1 MHISEYVFKK
11 KNIFY
16 FLLVAIVLGGIY
28 SYQKLSKLEDPEIAV
43 MMANVVTVYPGAS
56 AHQVEME
63 VTNVLENEIS
73 ALADIN
79 KIKSRSEANVSVIQ
93 IELEMDVPQDDIPQ
107 RWEFLRRKLELA
119 IPKLPEGVQKP
130 IVMDDM
136 GDVYMMFYAMVADDG
151 FSYQE
156 MSDYANFIRKNMLE
170 VEGVRKITVYGEQS
184 PEIHITLS
192 PDKMSEMGV
201 MPLQIFSALSD
212 HTKVLYAGSLQ
223 SGTKQLRVNVD
234 GQATTVD
241 DIRDILITAIGGSSF
256 KLGDIATVE
265 MAYNEPLRNTFFVN
279 NQKALG
285 IGISME
291 SGDNILN
298 VGKRVEKKLSSLR
311 HQIPAGI
318 TFEKVFF
325 QPEKVDDAIT
335 GFMWNL
341 VISVLIVI
349 VVLMFTMGFR
359 GGVIIGSGLV
369 LTILATFPLLMLA
382 DGTMQRISLG
392 AFIVAM
398 GMLVDNA
405 IVVLDGILKEKDKGC
420 KGKTAYTKSAKQTAI
435 PLLGATIIA
444 IAAFF
449 PVYLSPDAAGTY
461 IRDLFVVL
469 AISLSVSWVLA
480 LTQVPLFSAI
490 LLKNSNKKKGRK
502 AVNFYDKPIYR
513 RLTRVLEWGMHHRIF
528 VVASTF
534 VLLFITVLMIGR
546 VDQTFFP
553 DFNYNQCYIEYTLP
567 RGSNA
572 DQVNEDL
579 KEISDYFN
587 SLDEVEMVV
596 SSHGMSPMRYSLVR
610 PMMTENAD
618 NYGELIV
625 NFSDFETMIKMRP
638 VLAQYLRTSYP
649 EAMSRIRKYS
659 ISILSSHTVEAE
671 FTGPDPAVL
680 KHLSDQAQQYML
692 QNPNVDKYTVSS
704 DWEPK
709 AKSLTAIYNPLSAN
723 KAMITRN
730 DISNA
735 ILAATDGLPITKVYQ
750 GETPLQV
757 RLMLRESDGSRI
769 EDLNDIPVWGALPNI
784 HGIMDNTTL
793 QKISTGAL
801 SANEMIKTAI
811 TAVPLSTITHGVE
824 IDWEEPVVRRVNG
837 KRVIQAQCDAV
848 DGVGPAQV
856 QAELDE
862 AIRNINMPPGYSF
875 KWVGESEMK
884 VDALKGILSYLPLA
898 GGIILLVLLLLF
910 NDYRRPLIIVLCLPL
925 SIIGI
930 VPGLLLTG
938 QPFSFVGIVGL
949 IGLSGM
955 IIKNAIVLLDE
966 IQLRLKESPTAYRAV
981 VDATISRVR
990 PVIMA
995 SLTTIL
1001 GMLPLLTD
1009 PMYQAM
1015 AVTIISGL
1023 LVGTLITLVFVPL
1036 LYSVF
1041 YRVKINS

>member
-43 MMANVVTVYPGAS
+43 MMANVVTVYPGAT

-79 KIKSRSEANVSVIQ
+79 KINSRSEANVSIIQ
-93 IELEMDVPQDDIPQ
+93 IELEMDVPQDEIPQ

-119 IPKLPEGVQKP
+119 ALRLPAGVQKP

-136 GDVYMMFYAMVADDG
+136 GDVYGMFYAMVADDG
-151 FSYQE
+151 FSYRE

-170 VEGVRKITVYGEQS
+170 VKGVRKITVFGEQA

-212 HTKVLYAGSLQ
+212 YTKVVYAGNLE
-223 SGTKQLRVNVD
+223 SGTEQLRVNVD
-234 GQATTVD
+234 GQATTVE
-241 DIRDILITAIGGSSF
+241 DIRNILITAIGGSSF
-256 KLGDIATVE
+256 NLGDIANVE
-265 MAYNEPLRNTFFVN
+265 MATNEPLRNTFFVD
-279 NQKALG
+279 NQKALA

-291 SGDNILN
+291 SGENILK
-298 VGKRVEKKLSSLR
+298 VGERVEERLAELR
-311 HQIPAGI
+311 QQIPTGI

-341 VISVLIVI
+341 VVSVIIVI

-359 GGVIIGSGLV
+359 GGLIIGSGLV
-369 LTILATFPLLMLA
+369 LTILATFPLLLAA
-382 DGTMQRISLG
+382 DGTLQRISLG

-405 IVVLDGILKEKDKGC
+405 IVVLDGILKEKDKGL

-435 PLLGATIIA
+435 PLLGATTIA
-444 IAAFF
+444 IVAFF
-449 PVYLSPDAAGTY
+449 PVYLSPDTAGTY
-461 IRDLFVVL
+461 IRDLFIVL

-490 LLKNSNKKKGRK
+490 LFKKSHKKNGREN
-502 AVNFYDKPIYR
+502 VNPLDKPIYR
-513 RLTRVLEWGMHHRIF
+513 RLTRSLEWAMHHRIF
-528 VVASTF
+528 IVISTF
-534 VLLFITVLMIGR
+534 MLLFVAIFFTKN
-546 VDQTFFP
+546 VDKTFFP
-553 DFNYNQCYIEYTLP
+553 DFKYNQCYIEYTLP
-567 RGSNA
+567 RGSTP
-572 DQVNEDL
+572 DQVNDDL
-579 KEISDYFN
+579 KEITDYLNTF
-587 SLDEVEMVV
+587 DEVEMVV
-596 SSHGMSPMRYSLVR
+596 SSHGMTPMRYMLVR

-618 NYGELIV
+618 NYGEIII
-625 NFSDFETMIKMRP
+625 NFTDFKTMIKMRP
-638 VLAQYLRTSYP
+638 VFAEYLHANYP

-659 ISILSSHTVEAE
+659 ISVLSSHTVEAQ

-680 KHLSDQAQQYML
+680 KQLSDQAQHFML
-692 QNPNVDKYTVSS
+692 QNPNVDRYTVSC

-709 AKSLTAIYNPLSAN
+709 AKSLTAIYNPLAAN
-723 KAMITRN
+723 RAMITRS

-735 ILAATDGLPITKVYQ
+735 ILAATDGLPIAKVYQ
-750 GETPLQV
+750 GETPLQL
-757 RLMLRESDGSRI
+757 RLMVREGQGKRI
-769 EDLNDIPVWGALPNI
+769 EDLNDIPVWGTLPNV
-784 HGIMDNTTL
+784 HGIMDQTTM
-793 QKISTGAL
+793 QKIATGAL
-801 SANEMIKTAI
+801 SSDEMINAAI
-811 TAVPLSTITHGVE
+811 TAVPLSTVTRDVAL
-824 IDWEEPVVRRVNG
+824 DWEEPVVRRVNG
-837 KRVIQAQCDAV
+837 RRVIQAQCDPL

-862 AIRNINMPPGYSF
+862 AIRSIEVPPGYSF
-875 KWVGESEMK
+875 KWVGESELK

-898 GGIILLVLLLLF
+898 AGIILLVLLLLF
-910 NDYRRPLIIVLCLPL
+910 NDYIRPVIIVLCLPL
-925 SIIGI
+925 SFIGI
-930 VPGLLLTG
+930 VPGLLLSG
-938 QPFSFVGIVGL
+938 QPLSFVAIIGA

-966 IQLRLKESPTAYRAV
+966 IQVRLKESPTSYRAV

-1041 YRVKINS
+1041 YGVKIDR

>member
-1 MHISEYVFKK
+1 MYISEYVFKK

-28 SYQKLSKLEDPEIAV
+28 SYQRLGKLEDPEIAV
-43 MMANVVTVYPGAS
+43 MMANVVTVYPGAT

-79 KIKSRSEANVSVIQ
+79 KINSRSEANVSIIQ
-93 IELEMDVPQDDIPQ
+93 VELKMNVPQDEIPQ

-119 IPKLPEGVQKP
+119 MLRLPEGVQKP

-136 GDVYMMFYAMVADDG
+136 GDVYGMFYAMVADEG

-156 MSDYANFIRKNMLE
+156 MSDYAAFIRKNMLE
-170 VEGVRKITVYGEQS
+170 VKGVRKVTVYGEQL

-212 HTKVLYAGSLQ
+212 YTKVVYAGNLE
-223 SGTKQLRVNVD
+223 SGTEQLRVKVD
-234 GQATTVD
+234 GQATTVE
-241 DIRDILITAIGGSSF
+241 DIRNILITAIGGSSF
-256 KLGDIATVE
+256 NLGDIANVE
-265 MAYNEPLRNTFFVN
+265 MAYNEPLRNTFYYN
-279 NQKALG
+279 NQKALA
-285 IGISME
+285 IGLSME
-291 SGDNILN
+291 SGDNILK
-298 VGKRVEKKLSSLR
+298 VGKRVEEKLAELCG
-311 HQIPAGI
+311 QIPTGI

-325 QPEKVDDAIT
+325 QPEKVNEAIT

-341 VISVLIVI
+341 VVSVIIVI

-369 LTILATFPLLMLA
+369 LTILATFPLLLAA
-382 DGTMQRISLG
+382 DGTLQRISLG

-405 IVVLDGILKEKDKGC
+405 IVVLDGILKERDKGLH
-420 KGKTAYTKSAKQTAI
+420 GKTAYTKSAKQTAI
-435 PLLGATIIA
+435 PLLGATTIA
-444 IAAFF
+444 IVAFF
-449 PVYLSPDAAGTY
+449 PVYLSPDTAGTY
-461 IRDLFVVL
+461 IRDLFIVL
-469 AISLSVSWVLA
+469 AISLAVSWVLA

-490 LLKNSNKKKGRK
+490 FLKNKRNKKGQKS
-502 AVNFYDKPIYR
+502 VDTYDKPIYR
-513 RLTRVLEWGMHHRIF
+513 RLTRILEWGMHHRIF
-528 VVASTF
+528 IVLSTF
-534 VLLFITVLMIGR
+534 VLFFVAMLMITR

-553 DFNYNQCYIEYTLP
+553 DFKYDQCYVEYTLP
-567 RGSNA
+567 RGSTA
-572 DQVNEDL
+572 DQVNQDL
-579 KEISDYFN
+579 KEITDYVNTF
-587 SLDEVEMVV
+587 SEVTMVA
-596 SSHGMSPMRYSLVR
+596 SSHGMTPMRYMLVR

-618 NYGELIV
+618 NYGELII
-625 NFSDFETMIKMRP
+625 NFTDFKTMMKMRP
-638 VLAQYLRTSYP
+638 VLAEYIHTNYP
-649 EAMSRIRKYS
+649 EAMSRIRKYN
-659 ISILSSHTVEAE
+659 ISVLSSHTVEAQ

-680 KHLSDQAQQYML
+680 KQLSDKAQHYML
-692 QNPNVDKYTVSS
+692 QNKNVDKYTVCS

-730 DISNA
+730 DISIA
-735 ILAATDGLPITKVYQ
+735 ILAATDGLPIAKVYQ
-750 GETPLQV
+750 GETPLQL
-757 RLMLRESDGSRI
+757 RLMVREANGKRI
-769 EDLNDIPVWGALPNI
+769 ENLNDIPVWGTLPNLN
-784 HGIMDNTTL
+784 GVMNNTTM
-793 QKISTGAL
+793 QKIATGAL
-801 SANEMIKTAI
+801 SPDDMINSAI
-811 TAVPLSTITHGVE
+811 TAVPLSTVTRDVAM
-824 IDWEEPVVRRVNG
+824 DWEEPVVRRVNG
-837 KRVIQAQCDAV
+837 KRVIQAQCEPM

-862 AIRNINMPPGYSF
+862 AMQSIEVPPGYSF
-875 KWVGESEMK
+875 KWVGESELK
-884 VDALKGILSYLPLA
+884 VDALKGIVSYLPLA
-898 GGIILLVLLLLF
+898 AGIIVLVLLLLF
-910 NDYRRPLIIVLCLPL
+910 NDYRRPIIIILCLPL
-925 SIIGI
+925 SFIGI
-930 VPGLLLTG
+930 IPGLLLTG
-938 QPFSFVGIVGL
+938 QPLSFVAIIGA

-966 IQLRLKESPTAYRAV
+966 IQLLMKQSPTAYRAV

>member
-63 VTNVLENEIS
+63 VTNVLEHEIS

-79 KIKSRSEANVSVIQ
+79 KINSRSEANVSIIQ
-93 IELEMDVPQDDIPQ
+93 IELEMDVPQDEIPQ

-119 IPKLPEGVQKP
+119 MLKLPAGVQKP

-136 GDVYMMFYAMVADDG
+136 GDVYGMFYAMVADDG

-156 MSDYANFIRKNMLE
+156 MSDYASFIRKNMLE
-170 VEGVRKITVYGEQS
+170 VKGVRKITVYGEQA
-184 PEIHITLS
+184 PEMHITLS

-201 MPLQIFSALSD
+201 APLQIFSALSD
-212 HTKVLYAGSLQ
+212 YTKVVYAGNLE
-223 SGTKQLRVNVD
+223 SGAEQLRVSIN
-234 GQATTVD
+234 GQATTIE
-241 DIRDILITAIGGSSF
+241 DIRSILITAIGGSSF

-265 MAYNEPLRNTFFVN
+265 MAINDPLRNTFFVN

-285 IGISME
+285 IGLSME
-291 SGDNILN
+291 SGENILK
-298 VGKRVEKKLSSLR
+298 VGERVEERLAELR
-311 HQIPAGI
+311 QQIPTGI

-325 QPEKVDDAIT
+325 QPEKVNEAIN

-341 VISVLIVI
+341 VVSVIIVI

-369 LTILATFPLLMLA
+369 LTILATFPLLLAA
-382 DGTMQRISLG
+382 DGTLQRISLG

-405 IVVLDGILKEKDKGC
+405 IVVLDGILKEKDKGL
-420 KGKTAYTKSAKQTAI
+420 KGKTAYTRSAKQTAI
-435 PLLGATIIA
+435 PLLGATTIA
-444 IAAFF
+444 IVAFF
-449 PVYLSPDAAGTY
+449 PVYLSPDTAGTY
-461 IRDLFVVL
+461 IRDLFIVL

-490 LLKNSNKKKGRK
+490 LFKNSHKKKGRK
-502 AVNFYDKPIYR
+502 NVNPLDKPIYH
-513 RLTRVLEWGMHHRIF
+513 RLTRILEWGMHHRIF
-528 VVASTF
+528 IVISTF
-534 VLLFITVLMIGR
+534 VLFFVAIFFTKD
-546 VDQTFFP
+546 VDKTFFP
-553 DFNYNQCYIEYTLP
+553 DFKYNQCYIEYTLP
-567 RGSNA
+567 RGSTP
-572 DQVNEDL
+572 DQVNDDL
-579 KEISDYFN
+579 KEITNYLN
-587 SLDEVEMVV
+587 SFDEVEMVV
-596 SSHGMSPMRYSLVR
+596 SSHGMTPMRYMLVR

-618 NYGELIV
+618 NYGELII
-625 NFSDFETMIKMRP
+625 NFTDFKTMIKMRP
-638 VLAQYLRTSYP
+638 VFAEYLHTNYP
-649 EAMSRIRKYS
+649 QAMSRIRKYN
-659 ISILSSHTVEAE
+659 ISVLSSHTVEAQ

-680 KHLSDQAQQYML
+680 KHLSDQAQHLML
-692 QNPNVDKYTVSS
+692 QNPNVDRFTVSS

-709 AKSLTAIYNPLSAN
+709 AKSLTAIYNPLAAN
-723 KAMITRN
+723 RAMITRN

-735 ILAATDGLPITKVYQ
+735 ILAATDGLPIAKVYQ
-750 GETPLQV
+750 GETPLQL
-757 RLMLRESDGSRI
+757 RLMVRESEGKRI
-769 EDLNDIPVWGALPNI
+769 EDLNDIPVWGTLPNL
-784 HGIMDNTTL
+784 HGMIDQTTL
-793 QKISTGAL
+793 QKISSGAL
-801 SANEMIKTAI
+801 SSDEIINSAL
-811 TAVPLSTITHGVE
+811 TAVPMSTVTRGVAL
-824 IDWEEPVVRRVNG
+824 DWEEPVVRRVNG
-837 KRVIQAQCDAV
+837 RRVIQAQCDAV

-862 AIRNINMPPGYSF
+862 AIRNIEVPPGYSF
-875 KWVGESEMK
+875 KWVGESELK

-898 GGIILLVLLLLF
+898 AGIILLVLLLLF
-910 NDYRRPLIIVLCLPL
+910 NDYTRPLIIILCLPL
-925 SIIGI
+925 SFIGI

-938 QPFSFVGIVGL
+938 QPLSFVAIIGA

-966 IQLRLKESPTAYRAV
+966 IQVRLKESPSSYRAV

-1041 YRVKINS
+1041 YGVKIDR

>member
-79 KIKSRSEANVSVIQ
+79 KINSRSEANVSIIQ
-93 IELEMDVPQDDIPQ
+93 LELEMDVPQKDIPQ
-107 RWEFLRRKLELA
+107 RWEFLRRKLEMA

-130 IVMDDM
+130 MVMDDM
-136 GDVYMMFYAMVADDG
+136 GDVYGMFYAMVADEG

-156 MSDYANFIRKNMLE
+156 MNDYANFVRKNMLE
-170 VEGVRKITVYGEQS
+170 VEGVRKVIVYGQQS
-184 PEIHITLS
+184 PEIHITLT

-201 MPLQIFSALSD
+201 VPMQIFSALSD
-212 HTKVLYAGSLQ
+212 YTKVVYAGNLL
-223 SGTKQLRVNVD
+223 SGAQQMRVNVD
-234 GQATTVD
+234 GQANTVEG
-241 DIRDILITAIGGSSF
+241 IRNILITSFGGSSF
-256 KLGDIATVE
+256 KLGDIASVE
-265 MAYNEPLRNTFFVN
+265 MAYNEPLRNTFYFN
-279 NQKALG
+279 NEKALA

-291 SGDNILN
+291 SGENILK
-298 VGKRVEKKLSSLR
+298 VGERVEERLSALR
-311 HQIPAGI
+311 QQIPTGI

-325 QPEKVDDAIT
+325 QPEKVNEAIT

-341 VISVLIVI
+341 VVSVLIVI

-369 LTILATFPLLMLA
+369 LTILATFPLLLAA
-382 DGTMQRISLG
+382 DGTLQRISLG

-405 IVVLDGILKEKDKGC
+405 IVVLDGILKEKDKGL
-420 KGKTAYTKSAKQTAI
+420 KGKTAYTKSARQTAI
-435 PLLGATIIA
+435 PLLGATVIA

-449 PVYLSPDAAGTY
+449 PVYLSPDTAGTY
-461 IRDLFVVL
+461 IRDLFIVL
-469 AISLSVSWVLA
+469 AISLAVSWVLA

-490 LLKNSNKKKGRK
+490 LFKNSHKKKGQK
-502 AVNFYDKPIYR
+502 KVDMYDKPIYR
-513 RLTRVLEWGMHHRIF
+513 RMTRFLEWGMHHRI
-528 VVASTF
+528 VIVISTF
-534 VLLFITVLMIGR
+534 VLLFVAILFTKN
-546 VDQTFFP
+546 VDKTFFP
-553 DFNYNQCYIEYTLP
+553 DFKYNQCYIEYTLP
-567 RGSNA
+567 RGSTP

-579 KEISDYFN
+579 KEITDYLNTF
-587 SLDEVEMVV
+587 DEVKMVV
-596 SSHGMSPMRYSLVR
+596 SSHGMTPMRYMLVR

-618 NYGELIV
+618 NYGELII
-625 NFSDFETMIKMRP
+625 NFTDFETMLKMRP
-638 VLAQYLRTSYP
+638 VFAEYLHTHYP

-659 ISILSSHTVEAE
+659 ISVLSSHTVEAQ

-680 KHLSDQAQQYML
+680 KQLSDQAQHLML
-692 QNPNVDKYTVSS
+692 QNPNVDRYTVSS

-709 AKSLTAIYNPLSAN
+709 AKSLTAIYNPLAAN
-723 KAMITRN
+723 RAMITRN

-735 ILAATDGLPITKVYQ
+735 ILAATDGLPIAKVYQ
-750 GETPLQV
+750 GETPMQLP
-757 RLMLRESDGSRI
+757 LMVRESEGKRI
-769 EDLNDIPVWGALPNI
+769 EDLNDIPVWGTFPNV
-784 HGIMDNTTL
+784 HGMIDRTIL

-801 SANEMIKTAI
+801 SSDELLNEAL
-811 TAVPLSTITHGVE
+811 TAVPLSTVARNIAL
-824 IDWEEPVVRRVNG
+824 DWEEPVVRRVNG
-837 KRVIQAQCDAV
+837 RRVIQAQCDPV
-848 DGVGPAQV
+848 DGIGPAQV

-862 AIRNINMPPGYSF
+862 AIRNIDVPPAYSF
-875 KWVGESEMK
+875 KWVGESELK
-884 VDALKGILSYLPLA
+884 TDALKGIISYLPLA

-910 NDYRRPLIIVLCLPL
+910 NDYRRPIIIILCLPL
-925 SIIGI
+925 SFIGI

-938 QPFSFVGIVGL
+938 QPFSFVGIVGA

-1023 LVGTLITLVFVPL
+1023 LVGTLITLVFVPM

-1041 YRVKINS
+1041 YGVKINT